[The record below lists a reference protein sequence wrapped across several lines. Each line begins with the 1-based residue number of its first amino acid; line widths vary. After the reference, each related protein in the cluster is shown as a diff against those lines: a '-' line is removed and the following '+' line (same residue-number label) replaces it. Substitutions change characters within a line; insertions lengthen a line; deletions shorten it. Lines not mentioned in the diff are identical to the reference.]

1 MNNVTQLIGMII
13 ILMSCQ
19 ALRAEQINAKQLMT
33 ISPGKCVV
41 KARGEACVVKLDFEF
56 RLDKPGDF
64 CVYQYGQYQALFCF
78 SKANHNQSIDFKT
91 SKDTRLVLVELNSGN
106 KVAFRDFSVLTYK
119 PAKIRKRRK
128 RAWGIL

>member
-1 MNNVTQLIGMII
+1 MII

-19 ALRAEQINAKQLMT
+19 ALRAEQINTKQVMT
-33 ISPGKCVV
+33 VSPGKCVV
-41 KARGEACVVKLDFEF
+41 KTRGEACLVKLDFEF

-78 SKANHNQSIDFKT
+78 SEVMHSQSISFKT
-91 SKDTRLVLVELNSGN
+91 SKDTRLVLVDRLTGD